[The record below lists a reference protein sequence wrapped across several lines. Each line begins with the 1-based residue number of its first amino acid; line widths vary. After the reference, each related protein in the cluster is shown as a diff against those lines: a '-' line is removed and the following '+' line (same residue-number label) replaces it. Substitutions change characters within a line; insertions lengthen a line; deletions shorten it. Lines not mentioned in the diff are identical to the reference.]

1 MTEKIMLTLNAN
13 KIYGLLNKHSQ
24 GSMNYQTLRDLT
36 GIEKAGFTG
45 YLTELRKKGLVTTTG
60 PHCSKTI
67 HVAMRPKDLDIEI
80 SQKSIKRASAYGK
93 PRDDRYAGQEKKR
106 GCLKC
111 KKSFTSKWPGER
123 ICKVCKTSRAW
134 TNDSPYTPSGDGDG
148 FGVSDLVTGVI

>member
-1 MTEKIMLTLNAN
+1 MTKKITLTMNAN
-13 KIYGLLNKHSQ
+13 KIYSLLNQRSQ
-24 GSMNYQTLRDLT
+24 GSMNYQALRDLT

-67 HVAMRPKDLDIEI
+67 HVAIQPKDLSIEI

-93 PRDDRYAGQEKKR
+93 PRDDKYKGQDKKR
-106 GCLKC
+106 NCLKC
-111 KKSFTSKWPGER
+111 RAEFKSEWPGER
-123 ICKVCKTSRAW
+123 VCKVCKASKEYYS
-134 TNDSPYTPSGDGDG
+134 NQFSPIGDGDG

>member
-1 MTEKIMLTLNAN
+1 MTEKITLTLNAN
-13 KIYGLLNKHSQ
+13 KIYGLLNQNSQ
-24 GSMNYQTLRDLT
+24 GSMNYQALRDLT
-36 GIEKAGFTG
+36 GIEKAGFVG

-67 HVAMRPKDLDIEI
+67 HVAIQPKDLDIEI

-93 PRDDRYAGQEKKR
+93 PKANKYAGQEKKR
-106 GCLKC
+106 NCLKC
-111 KKSFTSKWPGER
+111 KTEFKSEWPGER

-134 TNDSPYTPSGDGDG
+134 TDDNQFTPTGDGDG